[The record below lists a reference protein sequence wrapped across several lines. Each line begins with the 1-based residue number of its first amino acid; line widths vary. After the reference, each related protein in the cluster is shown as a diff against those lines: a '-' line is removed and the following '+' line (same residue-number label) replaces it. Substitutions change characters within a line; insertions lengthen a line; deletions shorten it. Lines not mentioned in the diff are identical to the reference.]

1 MAKAI
6 FLDRDGTLNS
16 DVGYLSRKEDIEI
29 LPGAAGALA
38 AFKELG
44 FLNIIITNQSGVA
57 RGLLTENELKSIH
70 DEFLRILNSG
80 GRNLIDDIFYSPF
93 YENGI
98 VEKYS
103 IPHDTRKPGTGMI
116 DAAVKKYNI
125 DLNES
130 FFIGDSLVDMQ
141 CAQNAGVKKILVL
154 TGYGDKTLETC
165 KQEKIPLECVS
176 ENLAETVD
184 FIRKSTERK

>member
-29 LPGAAGALA
+29 LPGAADALA

-44 FLNIIITNQSGVA
+44 FLNIILTNQSGVA

-80 GRNLIDDIFYSPF
+80 GRKLIDDIFYSPY

-98 VEKYS
+98 VEEYS
-103 IPHDTRKPGTGMI
+103 IRHDTRKPGTGMI
-116 DAAVKKYNI
+116 DSAVKKYDI
-125 DLNES
+125 DLNKS

-154 TGYGDKTLETC
+154 TGYGEKTLETC
-165 KQEKIPLECVS
+165 EQENIPLEYVS
-176 ENLAETVD
+176 ENLAGTVD